1 MFSLLS
7 QLEQDFF
14 YGQQVAQNA
23 AKQKRRVCT
32 RRFCLIYLLMLN
44 QLV

>member
-1 MFSLLS
+1 MVNRWRKMRPNKNDES
-7 QLEQDFF
+7 
-14 YGQQVAQNA
+14 A
-23 AKQKRRVCT
+23 T